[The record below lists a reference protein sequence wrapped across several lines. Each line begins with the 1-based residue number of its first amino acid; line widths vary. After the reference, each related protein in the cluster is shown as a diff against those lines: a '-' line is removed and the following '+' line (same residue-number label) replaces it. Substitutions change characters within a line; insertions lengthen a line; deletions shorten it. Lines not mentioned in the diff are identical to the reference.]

1 MIILKHCDI
10 PINRESYLNIKQHY
24 IHRWAHIFKIKPIE
38 KSERQ
43 VSNRRV
49 KSMSKN
55 LRLWWTQMVCN
66 FKVCHLSDT
75 KCYIEMLNTF
85 RMINRWKST
94 SYMFN
99 RPITASNPELLP
111 HNRPLLT
118 CLQYYT
124 THSIP
129 WVFPSN
135 IILIPN
141 GCFISNSLSSLW
153 RRYSVFFFQLSDLL
167 NRAKYS
173 MLFI

>member
-1 MIILKHCDI
+1 MSVLPTNAYFRKHYNQSFIYKRNRGSMKLLWGYNYKMIILKHCDI

-24 IHRWAHIFKIKPIE
+24 IHRWAHIFKIEPIE

-43 VSNRRV
+43 VSNRFV

-66 FKVCHLSDT
+66 FKLCHLSDT
-75 KCYIEMLNTF
+75 KCRIEMLNTF

-129 WVFPSN
+129 WIFS
-135 IILIPN
+135 
-141 GCFISNSLSSLW
+141 
-153 RRYSVFFFQLSDLL
+153 
-167 NRAKYS
+167 K
-173 MLFI
+173 